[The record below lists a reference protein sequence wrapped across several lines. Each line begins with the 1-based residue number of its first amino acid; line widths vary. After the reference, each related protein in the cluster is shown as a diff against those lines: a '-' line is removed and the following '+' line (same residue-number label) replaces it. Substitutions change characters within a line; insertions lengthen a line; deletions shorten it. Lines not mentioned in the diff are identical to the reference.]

1 MVIWISVIAAV
12 LAFGLTWLAGV
23 WFIPFLHKLKYGQT
37 ILDIGPS
44 GTRQRSGNPRWAVS
58 CSSSR

>member
-37 ILDIGPS
+37 ILDIGPKWL
-44 GTRQRSGNPRWAVS
+44 R
-58 CSSSR
+58 

>member
-37 ILDIGPS
+37 ILDIGP
-44 GTRQRSGNPRWAVS
+44 
-58 CSSSR
+58 